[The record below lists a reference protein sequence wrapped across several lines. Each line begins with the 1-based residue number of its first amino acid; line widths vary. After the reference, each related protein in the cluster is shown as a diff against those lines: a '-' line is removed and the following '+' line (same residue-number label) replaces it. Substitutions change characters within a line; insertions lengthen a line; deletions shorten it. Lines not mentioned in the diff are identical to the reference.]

1 VHNQEF
7 VCRPDDGPERYALVS
22 AVPVAHDRGE
32 VRALVTIIDNDAAK
46 RAEIGA
52 QRLAA
57 VVDSSNDAIVS
68 KDLNGIIT
76 SWNGGAEQLFGYTA
90 ADAIG
95 KPVTIL
101 IPPER
106 QNEEVAILE
115 RIRRGERVEHYET
128 VRQRKDGSL
137 IDISLTVSPLKDA
150 IGRVIGGS
158 KIARDITDRKR
169 AEATQKLLLRETRSS
184 REEHPR

>member
-1 VHNQEF
+1 
-7 VCRPDDGPERYALVS
+7 
-22 AVPVAHDRGE
+22 
-32 VRALVTIIDNDAAK
+32 
-46 RAEIGA
+46 
-52 QRLAA
+52 
-57 VVDSSNDAIVS
+57 
-68 KDLNGIIT
+68 
-76 SWNGGAEQLFGYTA
+76 
-90 ADAIG
+90 
-95 KPVTIL
+95 
-101 IPPER
+101 
-106 QNEEVAILE
+106 
-115 RIRRGERVEHYET
+115 VEHYET